1 MLSKNHLYLFIIFML
16 CILSRVFTSI
26 YYIEDTDSLRF
37 ALSLIDYDLV
47 KLQPHFPG
55 YPFFCFIAKT
65 LYLITNSMGVT
76 FSLIGGTSVFLII
89 YYVLK
94 FDRNEINSLLGV
106 FLAFIIFYNPLIWL
120 MSNRYMPDIL
130 GLAIV
135 TIILY
140 QLIRCSDNNLSLH
153 SGYFLSGLLAGTRLS
168 YLPIIIIPFI
178 NQLINNPNRIKLIS
192 SFILGILIWLIPL
205 IWITGLD
212 NLWIIATKQTY
223 GHFMDFG
230 GSIITENSLINRFS
244 NLVESIWAD
253 GLGGYWIGRSLDT
266 AIFSFFLAFIFIRGL
281 ITIYKNWKFEKYF
294 KILLGSLVLY
304 LVWIFLFQNVI
315 YKARHILPVL
325 IILFII
331 ISSGFHYILEKRS
344 TILNVTSLLFC
355 SILIKITTTL
365 VLDHKNPTAISQLKD
380 DLIENNISKVI
391 STPLINYYLKSNN
404 VKATFINIDKS
415 QLYTSQINKKND
427 GKILMIGDFKSLF
440 DNDFIIKPNKSFF
453 HNHYINRMWSE
464 IDTYVLIQNTNSK

>member
-1 MLSKNHLYLFIIFML
+1 ML

-153 SGYFLSGLLAGTRLS
+153 SCL
-168 YLPIIIIPFI
+168 
-178 NQLINNPNRIKLIS
+178 
-192 SFILGILIWLIPL
+192 
-205 IWITGLD
+205 
-212 NLWIIATKQTY
+212 
-223 GHFMDFG
+223 
-230 GSIITENSLINRFS
+230 
-244 NLVESIWAD
+244 
-253 GLGGYWIGRSLDT
+253 
-266 AIFSFFLAFIFIRGL
+266 
-281 ITIYKNWKFEKYF
+281 
-294 KILLGSLVLY
+294 
-304 LVWIFLFQNVI
+304 
-315 YKARHILPVL
+315 
-325 IILFII
+325 
-331 ISSGFHYILEKRS
+331 
-344 TILNVTSLLFC
+344 
-355 SILIKITTTL
+355 
-365 VLDHKNPTAISQLKD
+365 
-380 DLIENNISKVI
+380 
-391 STPLINYYLKSNN
+391 
-404 VKATFINIDKS
+404 
-415 QLYTSQINKKND
+415 LYTSD
-427 GKILMIGDFKSLF
+427 AAD
-440 DNDFIIKPNKSFF
+440 
-453 HNHYINRMWSE
+453 E
-464 IDTYVLIQNTNSK
+464 